1 VENLTV
7 EKTVYAPLLEQDSI
21 LLSVSEGCSYG
32 KCAFCDF
39 ANDQYTVF
47 PLEWVKEN
55 AKYLAAQSGD
65 KSSVFLLGQNSLSLP
80 TAHILKVLEY
90 VKAYFPKVE
99 RVGMYARAED
109 INAKSEREMSMLRD
123 FGLRTLHIGLESGS
137 DDVLT
142 LMNKGISASEFLEAC
157 HKLDSLA
164 LSYHLTTIGGLGGK
178 ELSAVHI
185 EKTAEILNRTYPASI
200 WQLKLFIWPNTPLA
214 DMRARGDFIELSPM
228 EVLIEERELLA
239 RLHLNNC
246 FFMDTTVLNQYTIMG
261 HLPDAKSSM
270 IAAMDRLIAGD
281 SP

>member
-1 VENLTV
+1 
-7 EKTVYAPLLEQDSI
+7 
-21 LLSVSEGCSYG
+21 
-32 KCAFCDF
+32 
-39 ANDQYTVF
+39 
-47 PLEWVKEN
+47 
-55 AKYLAAQSGD
+55 
-65 KSSVFLLGQNSLSLP
+65 
-80 TAHILKVLEY
+80 
-90 VKAYFPKVE
+90 
-99 RVGMYARAED
+99 MYARAED

-178 ELSAVHI
+178 ELSAVHV

>member
-1 VENLTV
+1 MENSTV

-142 LMNKGISASEFLEAC
+142 LMNKGTSASEFLEAC

-214 DMRARGDFIELSPM
+214 DMRARGDFIELSPI

>member
-1 VENLTV
+1 MENLTV

-178 ELSAVHI
+178 ELSAVHV